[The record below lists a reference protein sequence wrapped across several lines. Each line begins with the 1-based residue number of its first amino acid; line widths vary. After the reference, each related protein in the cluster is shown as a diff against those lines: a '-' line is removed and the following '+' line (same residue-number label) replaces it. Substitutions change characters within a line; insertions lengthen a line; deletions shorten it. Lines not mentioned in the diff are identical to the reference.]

1 MARTHVALVAPNGGS
16 VSVRSRLAV
25 ADNHGIPEQLDVI
38 LFAALERWWRPN
50 GYYRRHG
57 E

>member
-1 MARTHVALVAPNGGS
+1 MTARIGGA

-25 ADNHGIPEQLDVI
+25 PDNHGIPEQLDVI

-50 GYYRRHG
+50 GCYRRHG